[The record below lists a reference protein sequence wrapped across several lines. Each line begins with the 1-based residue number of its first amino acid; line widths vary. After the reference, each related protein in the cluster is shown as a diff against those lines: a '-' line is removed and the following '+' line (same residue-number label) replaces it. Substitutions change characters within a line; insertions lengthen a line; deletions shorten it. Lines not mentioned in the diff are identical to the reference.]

1 MVNKTMEKII
11 TIDSTIIILRNSF
24 RSLMAGL

>member
-11 TIDSTIIILRNSF
+11 TMDKTIIILRSNF
-24 RSLMAGL
+24 RFLIAGL